1 MKTIEKLIEKW
12 LTKTVKIARKRKND
26 YVNKNKYTVLDFVL
40 YRYFNCYMILCQF
53 LHDAKKVQ
61 MFSRDFYYTYMEHAV
76 CSFDMSNS
84 DAEKFFWN
92 RMEQYNQIMTSE
104 KEKREENL
112 VLCYEQFIAKSLGET
127 PYEERIVLVGM
138 FEKIA
143 IMKELHSLN
152 AEAMNATMN
161 ELKMIYNYYL

>member
-1 MKTIEKLIEKW
+1 MKTIETLIEKW
-12 LTKTVKIARKRKND
+12 LTKTVKIARKRNNN

-40 YRYFNCYMILCQF
+40 YRYFNCYIILCQF
-53 LHDAKKVQ
+53 LHNSKKVQ
-61 MFSRDFYYTYMEHAV
+61 MFSRDFYCKYIEKAV
-76 CSFDMSNS
+76 YRFDMNNS

-92 RMEQYNQIMTSE
+92 RMEQYNKIMTSE

-138 FEKIA
+138 FEKLA

-152 AEAMNATMN
+152 AEAIKATTN
-161 ELKMIYNYYL
+161 ELKMIYTYYA